1 MKIGPYLSPC
11 TKLKSKWIKNFNI
24 KPETLNLIGEKMEN
38 SLELTTRGNFL
49 NRTPMAHAERSRTGK
64 WDLIKLESF
73 CKTKD
78 TVKMTKGQP
87 TDSEKIF
94 TSPRVH

>member
-49 NRTPMAHAERSRTGK
+49 NKTPMAHALRS
-64 WDLIKLESF
+64 
-73 CKTKD
+73 
-78 TVKMTKGQP
+78 
-87 TDSEKIF
+87 KIDK
-94 TSPRVH
+94 